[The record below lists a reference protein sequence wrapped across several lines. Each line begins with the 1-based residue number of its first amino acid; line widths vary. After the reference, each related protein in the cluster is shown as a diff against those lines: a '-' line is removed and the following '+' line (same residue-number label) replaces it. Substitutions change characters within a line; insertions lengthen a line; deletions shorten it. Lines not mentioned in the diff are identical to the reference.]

1 MKQFKDKVQFKFK
14 FNGCTHFK
22 RSSSTYIFW
31 LHYGFEVIEGD
42 LAVVPHSPLENFL
55 EPSQVFSG
63 QLISFSRIGN

>member
-1 MKQFKDKVQFKFK
+1 MNLTVVALTLKGAVVVL
-14 FNGCTHFK
+14 
-22 RSSSTYIFW
+22 SSRTYIFW

-42 LAVVPHSPLENFL
+42 LPMVPHRPLENFL